1 MKSWGLCNV
10 SAVSVT
16 YCCPIAVTGISV
28 TYCCPSHIPPHWSQ
42 QSPLI
47 GRPSRQTTWVSPS
60 SISVLTSDRWN
71 CRRLNREW
79 HIRRERQTRESSWVE
94 QSGKSKCD
102 IPARRRVTHE
112 VFLSPPR
119 GGRRVGEF
127 SNTYLIS
134 PDRQAELSFPL
145 WHLLG
150 LQINFSCALI
160 RRVTYSLT
168 NSQQA
173 RLGILI
179 RFNIILLSVAA
190 FKFSRSINTFNQ
202 SSSSINKIFEKDFI
216 YIYRRPKV
224 PNSF

>member
-1 MKSWGLCNV
+1 MTDGIAGDWTESDIYEE
-10 SAVSVT
+10 SVKQGMHLR
-16 YCCPIAVTGISV
+16 CTGAA
-28 TYCCPSHIPPHWSQ
+28 
-42 QSPLI
+42 
-47 GRPSRQTTWVSPS
+47 
-60 SISVLTSDRWN
+60 
-71 CRRLNREW
+71 E
-79 HIRRERQTRESSWVE
+79 E
-94 QSGKSKCD
+94 SGKSKCD

-150 LQINFSCALI
+150 LQINFSCAFI
-160 RRVTYSLT
+160 HQVTYTLT
-168 NSQQA
+168 ISQQG

-216 YIYRRPKV
+216 CIYIQKAEGPQ
-224 PNSF
+224 

>member
-1 MKSWGLCNV
+1 MCGKKRKVDEELRTVQCVGCQCDLLLS
-10 SAVSVT
+10 
-16 YCCPIAVTGISV
+16 YCCHWDQCDLLLSFPHTASL
-28 TYCCPSHIPPHWSQ
+28 IPAA
-42 QSPLI
+42 PLI

-150 LQINFSCALI
+150 LQINFSCAFI
-160 RRVTYSLT
+160 HRVTYTLT
-168 NSQQA
+168 ISQQA

-179 RFNIILLSVAA
+179 LFNIILLSIAA

-202 SSSSINKIFEKDFI
+202 SASSIKNTI
-216 YIYRRPKV
+216 
-224 PNSF
+224 

>member
-79 HIRRERQTRESSWVE
+79 HIRRERQTRSSSQGCMGDKLSWTGVAE

-150 LQINFSCALI
+150 LQIDFSCAFI
-160 RRVTYSLT
+160 HRITYALT
-168 NSQQA
+168 ISQQA
-173 RLGILI
+173 PLGTWI
-179 RFNIILLSVAA
+179 V
-190 FKFSRSINTFNQ
+190 SIGYA
-202 SSSSINKIFEKDFI
+202 SS
-216 YIYRRPKV
+216 
-224 PNSF
+224 